1 MESLSGERLKH
12 VADNDAEYVQP
23 LDMIGE
29 LREDNQALVARMIEI
44 HDQCEKANDIATA
57 SLLEN
62 WIDQAQ
68 RWVWFLFETARTGVP
83 AEHESGL
90 DAERSY
96 IAEFRS
102 LLGLS
107 ASIAWGMAALIG
119 IGAII
124 MMLAGRSEDI
134 ITTGITSTGRARL
147 LRRR

>member
-57 SLLEN
+57 SFLEN

-68 RWVWFLFETARTGVP
+68 RWVWFLFETARTGV
-83 AEHESGL
+83 
-90 DAERSY
+90 
-96 IAEFRS
+96 
-102 LLGLS
+102 
-107 ASIAWGMAALIG
+107 AA
-119 IGAII
+119 
-124 MMLAGRSEDI
+124 
-134 ITTGITSTGRARL
+134 
-147 LRRR
+147 